1 MNILGS
7 VRKYFGKTEPSAPPP
22 SAEAQVVTV
31 DADILIRQ
39 AAAELGQERY
49 AEAIALYEKAIAA
62 RPEAAGGYIGL
73 GFTHLRLGQVAP
85 AITALQNAVARNPQS
100 VDGLYMLG
108 KACLAAGQG
117 DSAEQ
122 AWQKLHLLDP
132 AFEHVYVDHC
142 FLLFSRGKADQATVL
157 IKKGIDHHPQNA
169 DFHFCLGN
177 LLSEAGDHSGALNA
191 YAAAREIVP
200 PWPELL
206 SNIATAL
213 RQTGQLDASI
223 EALKAATD
231 LAPDN
236 ASILSNYLMGVQYS
250 DKFSKQEKFDALQV
264 FAKRFESPL
273 LDQWGH
279 YRNDPNPDRKLKI
292 GYVSGD
298 FRNHSLAFFIE
309 PVLRNH
315 DRSAFEIHCYYSHP
329 SFDNVSANIKALA
342 DQWHGIFQMPDE
354 ALAQK
359 IRADGIDILIDLS
372 GHTGHN
378 RLLAFAR
385 KPAPIQMT
393 WLGYQASTGLR
404 AIDFR
409 VTDEA
414 MDPTGT
420 SEAYHSEKLLRLPV
434 SGAFTPSPVSPP
446 VNLLPALDGRP
457 FMFGCLNNPS
467 KITDEAIRLW
477 ARILAVVPNSQL
489 MIGNATS
496 DVIARIS
503 SQFALHHVGVDR
515 LSFQPRVSLAGYL
528 ALHNQIDLALDTF
541 PYNGGTTTF
550 HSLWMGVPLIALAG
564 DTSLSRVGI
573 SMMNGLGLP
582 EFCASTADEYVERAV
597 WHATHLPELDTVR
610 QSMRA
615 KMETLNHHMALGVTS
630 SLESAF
636 REQWH
641 TYCAQSSRS

>member
-7 VRKYFGKTEPSAPPP
+7 VRKYFRKTEPPAPPP
-22 SAEAQVVTV
+22 STEAQVVAV
-31 DADILIRQ
+31 DADMLIRK
-39 AAAELGQERY
+39 AAAELGKERY

-73 GFTHLRLGQVAP
+73 GFTHLRLGHLAL
-85 AITALQNAVARNPQS
+85 AIRALQDAVARDSQS
-100 VDGLYMLG
+100 IDGLYMLG
-108 KACLAAGQG
+108 KACLADGRG
-117 DSAEQ
+117 DAAEQ
-122 AWQKLHLLDP
+122 AWQKLHLLAP
-132 AFEHVYVDHC
+132 AFEHAYADHC
-142 FLLFSRGKADQATVL
+142 LLLFSRGKADEATAL

-169 DFHFCLGN
+169 DFHFYLGN
-177 LLSEAGDHSGALNA
+177 LLAEQGDYSGALNA
-191 YAAAREIVP
+191 YARAKAIVP

-206 SNIATAL
+206 SNMATAL

-223 EALKAATD
+223 EALKAATE
-231 LAPDN
+231 LAPDS

-250 DKFSKQEKFDALQV
+250 DKFSRQEKFDALQV
-264 FAKRFESPL
+264 FAERFERPL
-273 LDQWGH
+273 LDQWGN
-279 YRNDPNPDRKLKI
+279 YRNDPNPDRKLRI

-309 PVLRNH
+309 PVLRHH
-315 DRSAFEIHCYYSHP
+315 DRSKFEIHCYYSHP
-329 SFDNVSANIKALA
+329 SFDNISAKIKALA
-342 DQWHGIFQMPDE
+342 DQWHEIFQMPDE
-354 ALAQK
+354 ALARK

-409 VTDEA
+409 VTDEG

-420 SEAYHSEKLLRLPV
+420 SEAYHSEKLLRLTV
-434 SGAFTPSPVSPP
+434 SGAFTPSPESPP
-446 VNLLPALDGRP
+446 VNPLPARDGRP

-477 ARILAVVPNSQL
+477 ARILTAVPDSQL
-489 MIGNATS
+489 MIGNATT
-496 DVIARIS
+496 DVIDRLS
-503 SQFALHHVGVDR
+503 GQFALYHVGVAR
-515 LSFQPRVSLAGYL
+515 LVFQPRVSLAGYL
-528 ALHNQIDLALDTF
+528 ALHNQVDLALDTF

-564 DTSLSRVGI
+564 DTSLSRVGM
-573 SMMNGLGLP
+573 SMMNTLGLP
-582 EFCASTADEYVERAV
+582 EFCANTADEYVERAV
-597 WHATHLPELDTVR
+597 WHATHLPELDAVR

-615 KMETLNHHMALGVTS
+615 KMEVLNQHMALGVTS

-641 TYCAQSSRS
+641 AWCAQPRRS